1 MITADPIAVFPEC
14 PTFGMTGGP
23 RYDVRVIPR
32 EGGRERRNARWR
44 YALHRYTSEPL
55 GNREEEVIQ
64 AVLDFYHA
72 MGGRE
77 LNFRYKDY
85 RDYKSCRTHASVTP
99 TDAPLEAN
107 DDSPVGYQLLKRYG
121 SGAYTRDR
129 LITRPVGSTIR
140 IANHLG
146 VEQAASRWTLDEAT
160 GVLTPGVSFVGTP
173 ATWGGEFDVYCRFD
187 CDLDIELTERAISNV
202 TLAISEDRDE

>member
-1 MITADPIAVFPEC
+1 MIIEDTIAVFPEC

-23 RYDVRVIPR
+23 RYDVRIIPR

-44 YALHRYTSEPL
+44 YPLHRYTSEPM

-64 AVLDFYHA
+64 TVLDFYHA

-77 LNFRYKDY
+77 LNFRYRDY
-85 RDYKSCRTHASVTP
+85 RDYKSCRTHATITA
-99 TDAPLEAN
+99 TDAPLQAT
-107 DDSPVGYQLLKRYG
+107 DDSPVGYQLVKRYG

-129 LITRPVGSTIR
+129 IITRPTGSTIR

-146 VEQAASRWTLDEAT
+146 VEQSAALWTIDEST
-160 GVLTPGVSFVGTP
+160 GILTVEPGFSGTP
-173 ATWGGEFDVYCRFD
+173 TTWGGEFDVFCRFD
-187 CDLDIELTERAISNV
+187 CDLDIELAERSISNA
-202 TLAISEDRDE
+202 TLAIAEDRET